1 MRTFFISFLL
11 IVGFGSAIAGEDSL
25 FVKIHGDTAT
35 VWNTLVYANCCA
47 KFISEVSIFNDTI
60 TITERDTSKNYCR
73 CLCYFD
79 ISNSITGLQAGSYFV
94 KVYRYYTVYDT
105 TYYVGSTSF
114 ILNQS
119 STITNSMKSHQ
130 SACYYPD
137 IVEVGVADIPK
148 GYDLVVS
155 YPNPSNP
162 TVMLLYS
169 VPTSFNISIK
179 MFNVLGQEV
188 ANIIDKQ
195 MAPGNYSSTLETDK
209 FATGVYFL
217 RLSTPKVLI
226 TKRLVIVK

>member
-1 MRTFFISFLL
+1 MRTFYISFLL
-11 IVGFGSAIAGEDSL
+11 IVGLSSAIAGEDSL
-25 FVKIHGDTAT
+25 FVIIHGDTAT
-35 VWNTLVYANCCA
+35 VWNTLVQVNCCA
-47 KFISEVSIFNDTI
+47 MFISEVFISNDTI
-60 TITERDTSKNYCR
+60 TITEQDTSKNLCN

-79 ISNSITGLQAGSYFV
+79 ISTSITGLQAGSYIV
-94 KVYRYYTVYDT
+94 EVYRYYTVFDT
-105 TYYVGSTSF
+105 THYVGSTSF
-114 ILNQS
+114 ILNLS
-119 STITNSMKSHQ
+119 STLTNLTKSHQ

-137 IVEVGVADIPK
+137 IVDVDDADIPK

-162 TVMLLYS
+162 TTTLLYS
-169 VPTSFNISIK
+169 VPTTSNVSIK

-195 MAPGNYSSTLETDK
+195 MVPGNYSSTIKMEK

-217 RLSTPKVLI
+217 RLSTPIILI